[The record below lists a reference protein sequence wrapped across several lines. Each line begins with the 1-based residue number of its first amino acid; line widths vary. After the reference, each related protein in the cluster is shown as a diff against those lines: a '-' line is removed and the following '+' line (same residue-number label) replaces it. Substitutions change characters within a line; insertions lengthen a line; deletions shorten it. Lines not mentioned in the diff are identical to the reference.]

1 MFRGQYHHKL
11 VDPSLVNFNNS
22 LLKRSF
28 IMPTADCFDTAE
40 IDTVEMI
47 GINDSHQ
54 LCEAKKS
61 DS

>member
-1 MFRGQYHHKL
+1 
-11 VDPSLVNFNNS
+11 
-22 LLKRSF
+22 
-28 IMPTADCFDTAE
+28 MPTADCFDTAE

-61 DS
+61 DSWCL